1 MLTFLTT
8 TPYLDPVQS
17 FTAFPI
23 GKLPLV
29 IRLPPTVVVKH
40 LCDRYVAGSIF
51 QICGRGGGLPNKSK
65 QKNEDFSTQY
75 MVKNW
80 TKIIKIERTISKTL
94 KFLPVVLV
102 RRDFDA

>member
-1 MLTFLTT
+1 M
-8 TPYLDPVQS
+8 
-17 FTAFPI
+17 
-23 GKLPLV
+23 G
-29 IRLPPTVVVKH
+29 
-40 LCDRYVAGSIF
+40 
-51 QICGRGGGLPNKSK
+51 GGGLPNKSK